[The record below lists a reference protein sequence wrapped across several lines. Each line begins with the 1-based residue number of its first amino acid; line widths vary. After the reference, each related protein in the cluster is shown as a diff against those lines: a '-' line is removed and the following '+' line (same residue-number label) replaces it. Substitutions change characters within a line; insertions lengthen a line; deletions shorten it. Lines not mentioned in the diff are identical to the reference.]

1 VTAVRADLRD
11 GHHQVEVPAELVDLP
26 HVPRNEGGAF
36 FVSEVGVGNG
46 FTLSAPEVST
56 VIPGMKDPG
65 EVDMNVAYSDGQPFP
80 AELLGQLAEHNWP
93 RNYYK

>member
-1 VTAVRADLRD
+1 MR
-11 GHHQVEVPAELVDLP
+11 
-26 HVPRNEGGAF
+26 
-36 FVSEVGVGNG
+36 

-65 EVDMNVAYSDGQPFP
+65 EVDKNVAYADGKPFP

>member
-1 VTAVRADLRD
+1 MN
-11 GHHQVEVPAELVDLP
+11 P
-26 HVPRNEGGAF
+26 HGRPRSSTFPPYDAAGGY
-36 FVSEVGVGNG
+36 SGE
-46 FTLSAPEVST
+46 P

-65 EVDMNVAYSDGQPFP
+65 EVDKNVAYSDGKPFP